1 MWWLIDGQQCAKI
14 NILYDFESKCQKK
27 VWKQD
32 LIIVGL
38 LCFIDHNRL
47 FVVTFLT

>member
-27 VWKQD
+27 GVETGFNYRW
-32 LIIVGL
+32 L
-38 LCFIDHNRL
+38 
-47 FVVTFLT
+47 VVFY